1 MRACCGL
8 NPIWS
13 AVATLWIACCC
24 CKSACLT
31 FTSTT
36 SRIFRCDL
44 ELLMCC
50 CHFTAESNHS
60 DWWANKYVTL
70 YSTKWLTSA
79 PGFDLSYSAVLTA
92 KWIWC
97 GAVPLLLD
105 TIFPKALHQV
115 WIGVLQWFPYSS
127 PLLQPPQ
134 STLRSAD
141 KVWSEELQS
150 LLGLGG
156 EYVYSKLLVCGKNR
170 VQLIYTISCGKR
182 KKIFTGLKSI
192 LKTSLIYILT
202 LENPL
207 HSLVMARRWRQHGNI
222 MLSFSGDKGRRAL
235 LTGGS
240 GIL

>member
-13 AVATLWIACCC
+13 AVTTLWIACCC
-24 CKSACLT
+24 CKSSCLT

-36 SRIFRCDL
+36 SRIFHCDL

-60 DWWANKYVTL
+60 DWWANKYVRL

-97 GAVPLLLD
+97 GAVPLLPD

-115 WIGVLQWFPYSS
+115 WIGVLQWFPYPS

-141 KVWSEELQS
+141 EVWSEELQS

-156 EYVYSKLLVCGKNR
+156 EYIYSKLLVCGKNR
-170 VQLIYTISCGKR
+170 VQLIYTNPVERER
-182 KKIFTGLKSI
+182 KS
-192 LKTSLIYILT
+192 SLGWNLFWKH
-202 LENPL
+202 L
-207 HSLVMARRWRQHGNI
+207 
-222 MLSFSGDKGRRAL
+222 
-235 LTGGS
+235 
-240 GIL
+240 